1 MTVDIIIPLRYHYN
15 TMTTKLQIPIDQDV
29 REGLERRA
37 RSLGFDSA
45 QAYIRVWAKAEA
57 DGRKLDFDGKAVV
70 LSPEANARYEQMLAE
85 LEADKKSGKVEVFTS
100 VEDFM
105 KDL

>member
-1 MTVDIIIPLRYHYN
+1 
-15 TMTTKLQIPIDQDV
+15 MTTKLQIPIDQDV

-37 RSLGFDSA
+37 HSLGFDSA

-57 DGRKLDFDGKAVV
+57 DGRKLDFDGQAVV
-70 LSPEANARYEQMLAE
+70 LSPEANARYEQMI
-85 LEADKKSGKVEVFTS
+85 ADLDEEKKLGKVEEFTS

>member
-1 MTVDIIIPLRYHYN
+1 
-15 TMTTKLQIPIDQDV
+15 MTTKLQIPIDQKV

-37 RSLGFDSA
+37 RALGFDSA

-57 DGRKLDFDGKAVV
+57 DGRKLDFDGKAMV
-70 LSPEANARYEQMLAE
+70 LSPEANARYEKMIAE
-85 LEADKKSGKVEVFTS
+85 LDAEKKAGKVKEFTS

-105 KDL
+105 LE

>member
-1 MTVDIIIPLRYHYN
+1 
-15 TMTTKLQIPIDQDV
+15 MTTKLQIPIEQDV
-29 REGLERRA
+29 RDGLERRA

-70 LSPEANARYEQMLAE
+70 LSPEASARYRQMVAE
-85 LEADKKSGKVEVFTS
+85 LETEKKAGKAKEFTS
-100 VEDFM
+100 VDDFM

>member
-1 MTVDIIIPLRYHYN
+1 
-15 TMTTKLQIPIDQDV
+15 MTTKLQIPIDQDV

-37 RSLGFDSA
+37 HSLGFDSA

-57 DGRKLDFDGKAVV
+57 DGRKLDFDGTAVV
-70 LSPEANARYEQMLAE
+70 LSAEANARYEQIIAEFE
-85 LEADKKSGKVEVFTS
+85 LEKKAGKVQEFTS
-100 VEDFM
+100 VDEFM

>member
-1 MTVDIIIPLRYHYN
+1 MTI
-15 TMTTKLQIPIDQDV
+15 KLQIPIDRDV

-37 RSLGFDSA
+37 RALGFDSA

-70 LSPEANARYEQMLAE
+70 LSPEANARYEKMIAE
-85 LEADKKSGKVEVFTS
+85 LDEEKKAGDVKELHS
-100 VEDFM
+100 VEEFM

>member
-1 MTVDIIIPLRYHYN
+1 
-15 TMTTKLQIPIDQDV
+15 MTTKLQIPIDQDV

-57 DGRKLDFDGKAVV
+57 DGRKLDFDGKAVI
-70 LSPEANARYEQMLAE
+70 LSPEANERYEKMISE
-85 LEADKKSGKVEVFTS
+85 LDSERQNEPVNSFNNVD
-100 VEDFM
+100 DFM
-105 KDL
+105 KDLK

>member
-1 MTVDIIIPLRYHYN
+1 
-15 TMTTKLQIPIDQDV
+15 MTTKLQIPIDQDV

-57 DGRKLDFDGKAVV
+57 DGRKLDFDAAAVT
-70 LSPEANARYEQMLAE
+70 LSPDANKRYEQMTAE
-85 LEADKKSGKVEVFTS
+85 LEIEKQSGKVKEFTS
-100 VEDFM
+100 VDDLM
-105 KDL
+105 KDLQA

>member
-1 MTVDIIIPLRYHYN
+1 
-15 TMTTKLQIPIDQDV
+15 MTTKLQIPIDQEV

-37 RSLGFDSA
+37 RALGFDSA

-70 LSPEANARYEQMLAE
+70 LSPEANARYEQMITE
-85 LEADKKSGKVEVFTS
+85 LDTEKKAGNVKEFHS

>member
-1 MTVDIIIPLRYHYN
+1 MI
-15 TMTTKLQIPIDQDV
+15 TKLQIPIDQDV
-29 REGLERRA
+29 RERLERRA

-57 DGRKLDFDGKAVV
+57 DGRKLDFDGNAVV
-70 LSPEANARYEQMLAE
+70 LSLEANARYERIIAE
-85 LEADKKSGKVEVFTS
+85 FESEKKDGKIQEFTS
-100 VEDFM
+100 VDEFM

>member
-1 MTVDIIIPLRYHYN
+1 
-15 TMTTKLQIPIDQDV
+15 MTTKLQIPIDQDV

-57 DGRKLDFDGKAVV
+57 DGRKLDFDGKTVV
-70 LSPEANARYEQMLAE
+70 LSPEVNARYEQMIAE
-85 LEADKKSGKVEVFTS
+85 FEAEKKTGKVKEYTNVD
-100 VEDFM
+100 ELLQ
-105 KDL
+105 DLTA

>member
-1 MTVDIIIPLRYHYN
+1 
-15 TMTTKLQIPIDQDV
+15 MTTKLQIPIDQDV

-37 RSLGFDSA
+37 RALGFDSA

-70 LSPEANARYEQMLAE
+70 LSPEASARYEKMIAE
-85 LEADKKSGKVEVFTS
+85 LDEEKKAGNVKEFHS

>member
-1 MTVDIIIPLRYHYN
+1 MS
-15 TMTTKLQIPIDQDV
+15 TTKLQIPIDQDV

-57 DGRKLDFDGKAVV
+57 DGRKLDFDGKTVT
-70 LSPEANARYEQMLAE
+70 LSPEANARYEQMIAE
-85 LEADKKSGKVEVFTS
+85 LDEEKRSGHVNEITS
-100 VEDFM
+100 VDEFM
-105 KDL
+105 DDLQA

>member
-1 MTVDIIIPLRYHYN
+1 M
-15 TMTTKLQIPIDQDV
+15 DQDV

-37 RSLGFDSA
+37 RALGFDSA

-57 DGRKLDFDGKAVV
+57 DGRKLDFDGRAVA
-70 LSPEANARYEQMLAE
+70 LSPEANARYEQMIAE
-85 LEADKKSGKVEVFTS
+85 LDQEKKSGKVKEFTS

>member
-1 MTVDIIIPLRYHYN
+1 MI
-15 TMTTKLQIPIDQDV
+15 TKLQVPIDQDV
-29 REGLERRA
+29 RDGLERRA

-57 DGRKLDFDGKAVV
+57 EGRKLDFDGKAVV
-70 LSPEANARYEQMLAE
+70 LSPEANARYEAIIAE
-85 LEADKKSGKVEVFTS
+85 FEADKKVGNIKEFTS

>member
-1 MTVDIIIPLRYHYN
+1 
-15 TMTTKLQIPIDQDV
+15 MTTKLQIPIDQDV
-29 REGLERRA
+29 RDGLERRA

-70 LSPEANARYEQMLAE
+70 LSPEANARYEEIIAE
-85 LEADKKSGKVEVFTS
+85 LEADKKTGDVKEFGS
-100 VEDFM
+100 VEEFM

>member
-1 MTVDIIIPLRYHYN
+1 
-15 TMTTKLQIPIDQDV
+15 MTTKLQIPIDQDV

-70 LSPEANARYEQMLAE
+70 LSPEANARYEQMISE
-85 LEADKKSGKVEVFTS
+85 LEAEKESGKVEVFTS

-105 KDL
+105 KYL

>member
-1 MTVDIIIPLRYHYN
+1 MN
-15 TMTTKLQIPIDQDV
+15 TKLQIPIDQDV
-29 REGLERRA
+29 RDGLERRA

-70 LSPEANARYEQMLAE
+70 LSPEANARYEQMIAE
-85 LEADKKSGKVEVFTS
+85 LDEEKKSGKIKEFSS

>member
-1 MTVDIIIPLRYHYN
+1 
-15 TMTTKLQIPIDQDV
+15 MTTKLQIPIDQDV
-29 REGLERRA
+29 RDGLERRA

-57 DGRKLDFDGKAVV
+57 DGRKLDFDGKSVV
-70 LSPEANARYEQMLAE
+70 LSPEASARYEEMIAE
-85 LEADKKSGKVEVFTS
+85 LDVDKKAGDIKEYSS
-100 VEDFM
+100 AEDFM

>member
-1 MTVDIIIPLRYHYN
+1 
-15 TMTTKLQIPIDQDV
+15 MTTKLQIPIDQDV

-70 LSPEANARYEQMLAE
+70 LSPKANAR
-85 LEADKKSGKVEVFTS
+85 
-100 VEDFM
+100 
-105 KDL
+105 

>member
-1 MTVDIIIPLRYHYN
+1 
-15 TMTTKLQIPIDQDV
+15 MTTKLQIPIDQDV
-29 REGLERRA
+29 RDGLERRA
-37 RSLGFDSA
+37 HSLGFDSA

-70 LSPEANARYEQMLAE
+70 LSPEANARYEQMIVE
-85 LEADKKSGKVEVFTS
+85 LEDEKKSGRVNEFTS
-100 VEDFM
+100 ADDFM